1 MLTRP
6 QRDFIESNYLLM
18 SDNQIGKSINCTGRQ
33 VQAWRLKV
41 GFTKDN
47 KNRER
52 QILANQDAIGEICFS
67 VMLGHTIS
75 QIVKELK
82 DYDITRWMLKRLIN
96 QYVHSSTRR
105 KWARQHGYTFC
116 S

>member
-18 SDNQIGKSINCTGRQ
+18 TDAAIAKGIGGTYHQ
-33 VQAWRLKV
+33 VQNYRLKV
-41 GFTKDN
+41 GLVKD
-47 KNRER
+47 KKYRQR

-67 VMLGHTIS
+67 VMLGRTLR
-75 QIVKELK
+75 QMETELK
-82 DYDITRWMLKRLIN
+82 QYNITRWLLKRIIN

>member
-6 QRDFIESNYLLM
+6 QRDYIDANYLLM
-18 SDNQIGKSINCTGRQ
+18 TDNQIALSVNATYHQ
-33 VQAWRLKV
+33 VRNYRLKV
-41 GFTKDN
+41 GLIKDR
-47 KNRER
+47 KYRER

-75 QIVKELK
+75 QIVKELHQ
-82 DYDITRWMLKRLIN
+82 YGITRWTLKRLIN